1 MYPNFK
7 HIIFSIDREKIN
19 RILGIGKP
27 KTILDELGIKYEKNG
42 GSRSS
47 SSPSRPSRQAA
58 ATSLLAMDTLNGNLT
73 ENFHFLTNFELNFD
87 FTEKCL
93 FFIR

>member
-1 MYPNFK
+1 MNFTSFVLYQDVK
-7 HIIFSIDREKIN
+7 RFFFFIDREKIN

-73 ENFHFLTNFELNFD
+73 EYFD
-87 FTEKCL
+87 FFNEI
-93 FFIR
+93 FN

>member
-7 HIIFSIDREKIN
+7 CIIFSIDREKIN

-73 ENFHFLTNFELNFD
+73 ENFHFLNEF
-87 FTEKCL
+87 
-93 FFIR
+93 